1 MSRGAREMVLDA
13 RIGKRLDAF
22 AAGRENPASADTRLP
37 SSPPPSPLLLLL
49 LLSLSPAY
57 VTPGP
62 HDFHWNRGLITIG
75 TVSRGDL
82 KVHSRGS
89 P

>member
-49 LLSLSPAY
+49 LSLSPAY